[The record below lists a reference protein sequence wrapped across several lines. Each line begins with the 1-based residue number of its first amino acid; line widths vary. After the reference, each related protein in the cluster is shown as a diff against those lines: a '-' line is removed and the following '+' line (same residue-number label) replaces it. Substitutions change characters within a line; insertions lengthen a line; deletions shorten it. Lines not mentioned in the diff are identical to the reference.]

1 MRSTSFRGWESVNY
15 ATYFENFYVNCNFLS
30 VKDTLCKL
38 WDDIVFT
45 LIDFIIRKF
54 DFRVYLLNCNLTL
67 FVHFRIFYLFIIIM
81 LLVSNYKCIILMA

>member
-1 MRSTSFRGWESVNY
+1 MNY
-15 ATYFENFYVNCNFLS
+15 ATYFENFYVNCNLLF

-54 DFRVYLLNCNLTL
+54 DSFDFRVYLLNCKSTL
-67 FVHFRIFYLFIIIM
+67 FVYFRIFYLFIIIM

>member
-1 MRSTSFRGWESVNY
+1 VNY
-15 ATYFENFYVNCNFLS
+15 ATYFENFYVNCNLLF

-54 DFRVYLLNCNLTL
+54 DSFDFRVYLLNCKSTL
-67 FVHFRIFYLFIIIM
+67 FVYFRIFYLFIIIM